1 MYKKTLEVAAKEM
14 LLQKRLRNELYAGT
28 TIETCNSEAKKL
40 QAKEKVSAR
49 LGLSRCKAC
58 WEVGMYCMIWHNI
71 RGEGV
76 RNPRDSAPKACIQ
89 FQVKR
94 AATSREG
101 VRVLKPGAC
110 QGNGA

>member
-14 LLQKRLRNELYAGT
+14 LLQKRLKNELYAGT

-49 LGLSRCKAC
+49 LELGYCTSC
-58 WEVGMYCMIWHNI
+58 WELGMYCTVWHSM

-76 RNPRDSAPKACIQ
+76 CSLRGSMP
-89 FQVKR
+89 
-94 AATSREG
+94 
-101 VRVLKPGAC
+101 
-110 QGNGA
+110 